1 MYWLVLDL
9 PFDVSLVWSTTFKSL
24 IEAEAE
30 AQRLPFGFKVVDYKP
45 DGILVPFSQGK
56 TLT

>member
-9 PFDVSLVWSTTFKSL
+9 PFDVSLVWSTTFNSL
-24 IEAEAE
+24 SEAEE
-30 AQRLPFGFKVVDYKP
+30 EMNSLPFGFQVVDYEP

-56 TLT
+56 PLT